1 VSQPTALA
9 PAATLRAADV
19 LAIHDACHAV
29 AGWAKRAEPEHADGL
44 WRAIED
50 NHRCNCLLWDEED
63 LARRRNVADA
73 EIAANKR
80 AIDGYNQR
88 RNDAIERIDEHL
100 LRALEAVAPRPDARL
115 SSETAGAMIDR
126 LSILSLKIHHMRLQT
141 ERQDV
146 DQAHIEACRAKLARL
161 VEQRTDLA
169 ACLERLLA
177 EAAQGTSTFKVYRQF
192 KMYNDPKLNPAL
204 YGDKR

>member
-1 VSQPTALA
+1 MILLSAAELTAF
-9 PAATLRAADV
+9 
-19 LAIHDACHAV
+19 HDARHAI
-29 AGWAKRAEPEHADGL
+29 AGWARSGAAGHAAGL
-44 WRAIED
+44 WQAIED

-80 AIDGYNQR
+80 AIDGYNQK

-100 LRALEAVAPRPDARL
+100 LGALAGVKQAPDARL
-115 SSETAGAMIDR
+115 SSETAGGMVDR

-141 ERQDV
+141 KRTGV
-146 DQAHIEACRAKLARL
+146 DRAHIEACEAKLARL
-161 VEQRTDLA
+161 VEQRSDLA
-169 ACLERLLA
+169 GCLERLLA
-177 EAAQGTSTFKVYRQF
+177 EAARGESYFKVYRQF
-192 KMYNDPKLNPAL
+192 KMYNDPKLNPAI

>member
-1 VSQPTALA
+1 VTDST
-9 PAATLRAADV
+9 ATLLRAGEI
-19 LAIHDACHAV
+19 LAFHDRCHSV
-29 AGWAKRAEPEHADGL
+29 AGWAKRSAPAHDDGS

-63 LARRRNVADA
+63 LARRTNVPDS

-80 AIDGYNQR
+80 AIDGYNQK
-88 RNDAIERIDEHL
+88 RNDAIERIDEQL
-100 LRALEAVAPRPDARL
+100 LRTLDAVTRRPGARM

-141 ERQDV
+141 ERGDV
-146 DQAHIEACRAKLARL
+146 DRAHIDACRAKLARL
-161 VEQRTDLA
+161 AEQRDDLA
-169 ACLERLLA
+169 RCLDRLLD
-177 EAAQGTSTFKVYRQF
+177 EASRGESYFRVYRQF

-204 YGDKR
+204 YGAKG